1 MNTAALVD
9 INAGVK
15 AAFANASGVKAMD
28 LRVIVKP
35 DMPKEKTQGGII
47 LPESKKDQ
55 ERYGATKG
63 TIVSIGENAFTEAMA
78 TMKPPVVGDRV
89 MFGKY
94 AGTRFEGA
102 DGDDYI
108 IMNDADIL
116 GRLEE

>member
-1 MNTAALVD
+1 MPHDNFSC
-9 INAGVK
+9 GV
-15 AAFANASGVKAMD
+15 VAMD

-35 DMPKEKTQGGII
+35 DVPKEKTSGGII
-47 LPESKKDQ
+47 IPESKKDQ

-63 TIVSIGENAFTEAMA
+63 TVISIGENAFTEAGA
-78 TMKPPVVGDRV
+78 TMTAPVAGDRV

-94 AGTRFEGA
+94 AGTRFEGV